1 MVKVGEIRQYSPRPL
16 KAVQEY
22 CPSMSSLRSQA
33 IGHRSVSHC
42 NATLVLVRAYKPPER
57 PQNRLNIKES
67 SQGRNPI
74 YSQFNIKTTHRAVC
88 YVQLPQ

>member
-1 MVKVGEIRQYSPRPL
+1 MVKVERLGNTHPRPL

-42 NATLVLVRAYKPPER
+42 NDTLVLVRAYKP
-57 PQNRLNIKES
+57 LNAL
-67 SQGRNPI
+67 
-74 YSQFNIKTTHRAVC
+74 KTA
-88 YVQLPQ
+88 LI